1 MYNAFVFIA
10 LFLTSSW
17 YLLTVRDDPIESS
30 LQAFSGMLSMKEAV
44 KQKLADFLRHSVL
57 RVAEVTLAGSA
68 AAFLCTWLVHSF
80 GMSPVTVLPSLVAA
94 VFSALQL
101 CPAQIVSMPCL
112 IVSAASLW
120 NSLCSDKVASQATAL
135 QLLMLVPQLYIVLYA
150 QSDLNCQIYS
160 SLSQSSAATGSSSPF
175 LLSLFV
181 AGGLLTFGLH
191 GIIVGPLFFCVFSA
205 MKIYWD
211 HDGEEATVIT
221 HAASPFDMGAGDGA
235 AAAGA
240 EYTSHFSRQ

>member
-1 MYNAFVFIA
+1 
-10 LFLTSSW
+10 
-17 YLLTVRDDPIESS
+17 
-30 LQAFSGMLSMKEAV
+30 MLNMKKVV
-44 KQKLADFLRHSVL
+44 KEKLADFLRHSVL

-80 GMSPVTVLPSLVAA
+80 AMSQVKVLPSLVAA

-101 CPAQIVSMPCL
+101 CPAQVVSMPCL
-112 IVSAASLW
+112 IMSASSLW
-120 NSLCSDKVASQATAL
+120 NSMRTEYVSQGTAL
-135 QLLMLVPQLYIVLYA
+135 QLLMLIPQLYIVLYA

-160 SLSQSSAATGSSSPF
+160 SLSHSSSTTGSSSPY

-205 MKIYWD
+205 MKIYYD
-211 HDGEEATVIT
+211 YDRFEAVDD
-221 HAASPFDMGAGDGA
+221 ANVDPQDGA
-235 AAAGA
+235 IDDTAQAAAVHS
-240 EYTSHFSRQ
+240 TPQFFRQ

>member
-1 MYNAFVFIA
+1 VQ
-10 LFLTSSW
+10 
-17 YLLTVRDDPIESS
+17 DDHSACS
-30 LQAFSGMLSMKEAV
+30 LQAFSGMLNMKRAV

-80 GMSPVTVLPSLVAA
+80 GLSPVTVLPALIAA

-120 NSLCSDKVASQATAL
+120 RSACNDKAAGHATAL
-135 QLLMLVPQLYIVLYA
+135 QLLMLMPQLYIVLYA
-150 QSDLNCQIYS
+150 QSDLNCRIYS
-160 SLSQSSAATGSSSPF
+160 SLSHSSGATSSSSSPY

-211 HDGEEATVIT
+211 HDRDEA
-221 HAASPFDMGAGDGA
+221 ADAARASPA
-235 AAAGA
+235 AAEGA
-240 EYTSHFSRQ
+240 DFTPHVARQ